1 MVYEKQRHFCASL
14 RRKCMKIYLKKL
26 TEKGLAINK
35 SFWKFMK
42 PFLTNK
48 GFIDVTLMSEE
59 KQLTK
64 LFDSYYIN
72 ILEKDSGTT
81 PKIFGTNF

>member
-1 MVYEKQRHFCASL
+1 MAYEKQRHFCASL

-64 LFDSYYIN
+64 LFDS